1 MMTDVISNGAAIQM
15 SPTERTEVKR
25 ALVRRYDTLARD
37 WYEAI
42 IPFASAFVA
51 PDENQR
57 RFVELLDQV
66 VDSLLAETFQRPSA
80 EAIGATLVD
89 WGFIDAEVVYRTTDM
104 LARRL
109 MEPLSTNQV
118 AALQLRLGQLI
129 GGVTSGYFRRAR
141 RVILREQETI
151 RDVLLAELRQ
161 AQRDLL
167 LKSAAIESSISA
179 IGLCDL
185 EGKVTY
191 VNPAFITLWG
201 YDNLQEVIG
210 KGITEFWTYEDELSE
225 AVRNLRERGG
235 WIGEVVAVRKN
246 GETFDALASA
256 SVILDDAGEP
266 VQMMASFFDVTDRK
280 RMSRKLQQ
288 HVDRLEVL
296 HEIYNAILGL
306 TSPQEIAQAALGH
319 IENLLPCQRAS
330 VVLLDL
336 ETDRSEIIAVHTG
349 YETQIRTGDRFNI
362 EDLEDTINTLEF
374 GEPFLID
381 DLQNL
386 PKMPTIVQRL
396 LAEGM
401 HSFLAVPLCSQGE
414 LIGSLNLMASERGV
428 LDESHLPIASEVA
441 DSLAIAIRHAQL
453 FESVQNQRRHLGNL
467 TARLAEAE
475 ELERHRIAQ
484 VLHDR
489 VGQNLTA
496 LGINLNLIR
505 AFVEKGDTKEVQSRI
520 DDSLDLVDGTTDRIR
535 SVMADLRPPML
546 DDYGLVPT
554 LEWYGEKFSQRSGI
568 KLAIVAA
575 SDFPRQSPRIENTFF
590 RIAQEALNNAAK
602 HAEAG
607 HVTLSLSLDDE
618 VVRMVISDDGV
629 GFDPSYSQEIDEE
642 KFGWGLLTM
651 NERAEAVGANCQI
664 ESRPGEGTRVII
676 EVVK

>member
-1 MMTDVISNGAAIQM
+1 MMEVISNGAAIQM
-15 SPTERTEVKR
+15 SPAERAEVKR
-25 ALVRRYDTLARD
+25 ALVRRYDTVARD
-37 WYEAI
+37 WCEAI
-42 IPFASAFVA
+42 TPFASAFVA

-57 RFVELLDQV
+57 RFVELLDQA

-89 WGFIDAEVVYRTTDM
+89 WGFIDAEVVYQTTDV
-104 LARRL
+104 LACRL
-109 MEPLSTNQV
+109 MEPLSTDQM
-118 AALQLRLGQLI
+118 AALQLRLVQLI

-151 RDVLLAELRQ
+151 RNVLLAELQQ
-161 AQRDLL
+161 AQRDLM
-167 LKSAAIESSISA
+167 LKSAAIDSSISA

-191 VNPAFITLWG
+191 VNPAFISLWG
-201 YDNLQEVIG
+201 YDDAQEMVD
-210 KGITEFWTYEDELSE
+210 KDITEFWIYEDDLSE
-225 AVRNLRERGG
+225 AVRDLRERGG
-235 WIGEVVAVRKN
+235 WSGEVVAVRKN

-256 SVILDDAGEP
+256 SVIRDDNGEP
-266 VQMMASFFDVTDRK
+266 VHMIASFFDVTERK

-288 HVDRLEVL
+288 HVDRLEAL
-296 HEIYNAILGL
+296 HEIYSAILGL

-319 IENLLPCQRAS
+319 MRDLLPCQRAS
-330 VVLLDL
+330 VILFDFDAGESQVL
-336 ETDRSEIIAVHTG
+336 AVHSG
-349 YETQIRTGDRFNI
+349 YETQIETGNRYSLEGLGDVIRELERGEIVI
-362 EDLEDTINTLEF
+362 E
-374 GEPFLID
+374 G
-381 DLQNL
+381 NL
-386 PKMPTIVQRL
+386 DNGAPASVVFEGL
-396 LAEGM
+396 LAEDIR
-401 HSFLAVPLCSQGE
+401 SFMSAPLCSQGE
-414 LIGSLNLMASERGV
+414 LIGCLNLLAKEA
-428 LDESHLPIASEVA
+428 EAFTQSHLPIASEVA

-453 FESVQNQRRHLGNL
+453 FESVQKQRERLSTL
-467 TARLAEAE
+467 TTRLAEAE
-475 ELERHRIAQ
+475 EIERHRIAQ

-496 LGINLNLIR
+496 LGINLNLIQ
-505 AFVEKGDTKEVQSRI
+505 ALVQKGDIEAVQSRI

-554 LEWYGEKFSQRSGI
+554 LEWYGEKFSQRSEI

-607 HVTLSLSLDDE
+607 QVTLSLSMDDE

-629 GFDPSYSQEIDEE
+629 GFDPSYGQEIDEE